1 GDEDAAHVRGRH
13 AVGEAGGEERAA
25 ADADVAVEVGQVE
38 AVEGFVERA
47 QRAEFVHAADR
58 AAAGDG
64 QADPR
69 RGVRGRFAALPGR
82 VEGEH
87 AGAAGKV
94 GRSVADRCRAPSRR
108 SSPAACENDGMPR
121 PALSRR
127 LERRLAC
134 HQALHDPEREP
145 RNRLRWL
152 PELRR
157 WQAAR
162 LRESFAHFLADPSRR
177 PAAEFFLDDVYGDRD
192 FTRRDADIAR
202 VLPMM
207 QRLLPEKLLGTV
219 ADAIELGA
227 LTQAL
232 DLRMAQALQALAPKR
247 RKLDAAL
254 YADAYRE
261 VGLPRLRS
269 RQIGLIRSV
278 GSGFGKALKLPGVA
292 ALLAFSRG
300 PAKLAGLSELQG
312 FLERGVAAFE
322 ELGDADAFVAEI
334 ERAERKASKRLFA
347 GHPDPFA

>member
-1 GDEDAAHVRGRH
+1 
-13 AVGEAGGEERAA
+13 
-25 ADADVAVEVGQVE
+25 
-38 AVEGFVERA
+38 
-47 QRAEFVHAADR
+47 
-58 AAAGDG
+58 
-64 QADPR
+64 
-69 RGVRGRFAALPGR
+69 
-82 VEGEH
+82 
-87 AGAAGKV
+87 
-94 GRSVADRCRAPSRR
+94 
-108 SSPAACENDGMPR
+108 MPR
-121 PALSRR
+121 PSLSRR

-134 HQALHDPEREP
+134 HQALHDPQREP

-157 WQAAR
+157 WQAGR
-162 LRESFAHFLADPSRR
+162 LRGSFAHFLEDPSRR

-232 DLRMAQALQALAPKR
+232 DLRMAQALQTLAPR
-247 RKLDAAL
+247 RKKLDAAL
-254 YADAYRE
+254 YGEAYRE
-261 VGLPRLRS
+261 VGLPRLRAY
-269 RQIGLIRSV
+269 QIDLIGSV
-278 GSGFGKALKLPGVA
+278 GSGFGRALKLPGVA

-322 ELGDADAFVAEI
+322 ELGNADAFVAEI

-347 GHPDPFA
+347 GHADPFG

>member
-1 GDEDAAHVRGRH
+1 M
-13 AVGEAGGEERAA
+13 
-25 ADADVAVEVGQVE
+25 
-38 AVEGFVERA
+38 
-47 QRAEFVHAADR
+47 
-58 AAAGDG
+58 
-64 QADPR
+64 R
-69 RGVRGRFAALPGR
+69 RT
-82 VEGEH
+82 
-87 AGAAGKV
+87 
-94 GRSVADRCRAPSRR
+94 SI
-108 SSPAACENDGMPR
+108 
-121 PALSRR
+121 SRR

-134 HQALHDPEREP
+134 HQALHDPAREP

-162 LRESFAHFLADPSRR
+162 LRASFAHFLADPDRR
-177 PAAEFFLDDVYGDRD
+177 PAAEFFLGDVYGDHD

-232 DLRMAQALQALAPKR
+232 DLRIAQALEAIAPKR
-247 RKLDAAL
+247 RRLDVAL
-254 YADAYRE
+254 YGEAYRQ
-261 VGLPRLRS
+261 VGLPRLRA
-269 RQIGLIRSV
+269 RQIGLIVAV
-278 GSGFGKALKLPGVA
+278 GSGFGRALKLRGVA

-322 ELGDADAFVAEI
+322 RLGDADAFVAEI
-334 ERAERKASKRLFA
+334 GRAERRASGRLFA
-347 GHPDPFA
+347 GEPEPFGRSP